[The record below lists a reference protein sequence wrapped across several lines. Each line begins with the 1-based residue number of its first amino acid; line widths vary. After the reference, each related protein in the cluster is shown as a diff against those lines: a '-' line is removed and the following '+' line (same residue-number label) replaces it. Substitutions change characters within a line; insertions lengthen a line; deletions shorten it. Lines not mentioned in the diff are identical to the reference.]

1 MRRPLLVLALLGIA
15 TAPAIDAQTAPSD
28 TAFAQ
33 RLVDIAEAR
42 SRVADSVRL
51 HELFRT
57 HWDYTMHQF
66 PEFATYVGYPGQDHR
81 LTDVS
86 FTAIE
91 RRKRELEL
99 PLRAIRS
106 IDRSSLSAAD
116 RLNYDLFLRSL
127 EESQRG
133 QRFPSELMP
142 ITQLGGVQQNIAQL
156 FSVMRAGTTSEME
169 NVLSRLRQLPS
180 RIDQT
185 IALLDSGATAGVTPP
200 RITLRDVADQ
210 IRAQIPNEPL
220 QSPLLRPFAESAET
234 IPEAD
239 RRRLRDEAVRLY
251 TAEVRPAFERLHSF
265 FTESYLPRTRQT
277 LAAGALPDG
286 EAWYAFNA
294 RSFTT
299 MELTPREIHQLGE
312 REVRRIRAEMDS
324 VIRASG
330 FTGSFEQFLEF
341 LRTDPRFYHTDTTA
355 FLREYRDIAKRI
367 DPELIRLF
375 GHLPRLPYGV
385 RAVPAYAERSQTTA
399 YYLPGSTEAARP
411 GWFYANTY
419 DLASRPRW
427 EMEALTVHEAMPGH
441 HLQISIAQELENVP
455 EFRRHGG
462 ITAFVEGWG
471 LYSESLGEELG
482 LYRDPYSRFGQL
494 TYEMWRA
501 IRLVVD
507 TGIHAFGWT
516 RDQAVRYFLENSGKT
531 EHDVIVEVDRYIAW
545 PGQALAY
552 KIGELKIKE
561 LRAHANE
568 QLGPAFDIRAFHD
581 EVLGAGSLPLD
592 VLENRVRAWVE
603 ERKGRVE

>member
-1 MRRPLLVLALLGIA
+1 MRRPPLVLALLAIVA
-15 TAPAIDAQTAPSD
+15 APAIDAQAAPSD
-28 TAFAQ
+28 TAFA
-33 RLVDIAEAR
+33 RRFAEVTGTR
-42 SRVADSVRL
+42 GSVADSVRL
-51 HELFRT
+51 HQLFRT

-86 FTAIE
+86 FAAIE

-99 PLRAIRS
+99 PLRALRS
-106 IDRSSLSAAD
+106 IERGQLSAAD
-116 RLNYDLFLRSL
+116 QLNYDLFLRSL
-127 EESQRG
+127 EEARRG
-133 QRFPSELMP
+133 QRFPDELMP
-142 ITQLGGVQQNIAQL
+142 ITQLGGVQQNVAQL
-156 FSVMRAGTTSEME
+156 FSVMRSGTTTELE
-169 NVLSRLRQLPS
+169 NVLARLSELPG

-185 IALLDSGATAGVTPP
+185 IALLDSGAMVGVTPP
-200 RITLRDVADQ
+200 RITLRDVPDQ
-210 IRAQIPNEPL
+210 IRAQIPEDPL
-220 QSPLLRPFAESAET
+220 QSPLLRPFAEIPET
-234 IPEAD
+234 IAEAD

-251 TAEVRPAFERLHSF
+251 SSEVRPAFERLHRF
-265 FTESYLPRTRQT
+265 FTESYMPRTRQT

-299 MELTPREIHQLGE
+299 TELTPRQIHQLGE

-330 FTGSFEQFLEF
+330 FTGTFEQFLEF
-341 LRTDPRFYHTDTTA
+341 LRTDTRFYHTDTTA

-367 DPELIRLF
+367 DPELIRMF

-399 YYLPGSTEAARP
+399 YYMPGSMEAGRP

-441 HLQISIAQELENVP
+441 HLQIAIAQELENVP

-482 LYRDPYSRFGQL
+482 LYRDPYSKFGKL

-516 RDQAVRYFLENSGKT
+516 REQAIRYFLENSGKT
-531 EHDVIVEVDRYIAW
+531 EHDVTVEVDRYISW

-561 LRAHANE
+561 LRAHAHE

-581 EVLGAGSLPLD
+581 VVLGAGSLPLD
-592 VLENRVRAWVE
+592 VLESRVRAWVE
-603 ERKGRVE
+603 ERRGRVE